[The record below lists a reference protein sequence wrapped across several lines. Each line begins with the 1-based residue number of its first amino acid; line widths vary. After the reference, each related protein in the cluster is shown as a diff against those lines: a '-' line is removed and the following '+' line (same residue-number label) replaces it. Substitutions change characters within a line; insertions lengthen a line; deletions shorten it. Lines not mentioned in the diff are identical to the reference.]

1 MGKTHE
7 NVFSGAHCYEYFRLL
22 SETFLK
28 VNSHFATF
36 LWILLSDSKVKI
48 QNRKIQKQS
57 F

>member
-7 NVFSGAHCYEYFRLL
+7 NVFPEAHCLENFRLL

-36 LWILLSDSKVKI
+36 FMDFTQW
-48 QNRKIQKQS
+48 